1 MKGKMSNGYPR
12 YWEISQ
18 GVQKKKKKNEFPTD
32 IAGMPNEVLS
42 ETILIP

>member
-1 MKGKMSNGYPR
+1 MATLDIGKSAKACK
-12 YWEISQ
+12 
-18 GVQKKKKKNEFPTD
+18 KKKKKNEFPTD